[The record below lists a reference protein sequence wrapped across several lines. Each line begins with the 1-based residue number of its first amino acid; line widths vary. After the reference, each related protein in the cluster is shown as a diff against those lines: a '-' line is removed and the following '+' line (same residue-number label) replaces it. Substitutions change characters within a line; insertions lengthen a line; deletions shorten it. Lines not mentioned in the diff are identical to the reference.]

1 MIFLLTSLVFLQS
14 GVIFG
19 QVTTSTS
26 PAPSTTIPPFFN
38 PYAGG
43 KWGNPGANIHLSN
56 KTIAAVH
63 AHAAQKIS
71 EAIKNISLIEFNLPV
86 GYGMLTIKPPLVT
99 EAKFP
104 DVESQLIKPN
114 RIRSRLSGGRVV
126 ASGGWVY
133 KPFGMNQQPMSGGYR
148 STIEDGE
155 LETTNQLGR
164 TFDAKPMV
172 QTVDCKA
179 NLSKFRVE
187 IQGAGNL
194 TTVDTCDNFICMRI
208 RAFFED
214 AVCQILRTFVKD
226 TINRQLATFP
236 ARVDV
241 LNGNYRLD
249 YGLLNNEPKVNDYY
263 ITVGLEG
270 KFLWRGMGSAPFN
283 PPEITWT
290 NKNRMLSF
298 ELTDYTFN
306 TLFHQAHSQGYRY
319 SAADLLSSSPSI
331 QDLLTLNCTSAHTP
345 ASRRLNKYR
354 GTNRRSGPFCLGSL
368 LEDFSNIG
376 QFSNNDTGD
385 LVYKSTQKAPAVYV
399 QSSGL
404 SYFDGGVGN
413 LVIYGPAMRR
423 DGNRQLL
430 VKLDVQMFRG
440 EFTPKWNGANIT
452 GSIKITRLHV
462 DKVQNQRRSMTEE
475 WLKKFSQVVMPIML
489 DMFNTFLN
497 TYAQF
502 PIPLLANI
510 KCTSPAFLISPRT
523 MQVDCDLAQS

>member
-1 MIFLLTSLVFLQS
+1 
-14 GVIFG
+14 
-19 QVTTSTS
+19 
-26 PAPSTTIPPFFN
+26 
-38 PYAGG
+38 
-43 KWGNPGANIHLSN
+43 
-56 KTIAAVH
+56 
-63 AHAAQKIS
+63 
-71 EAIKNISLIEFNLPV
+71 
-86 GYGMLTIKPPLVT
+86 
-99 EAKFP
+99 
-104 DVESQLIKPN
+104 
-114 RIRSRLSGGRVV
+114 
-126 ASGGWVY
+126 
-133 KPFGMNQQPMSGGYR
+133 
-148 STIEDGE
+148 
-155 LETTNQLGR
+155 
-164 TFDAKPMV
+164 MV

-194 TTVDTCDNFICMRI
+194 TMVDTCDNVICMRI

-241 LNGNYRLD
+241 LNGNYRMD
-249 YGLLNNEPKVNDYY
+249 YGLLNNEPKVSDYY

-270 KFLWRGMGSAPFN
+270 KFIWRGMGSVPFN
-283 PPEITWT
+283 PPEISWINK

-306 TLFHQAHSQGYRY
+306 TLFHQAHSQGYRF
-319 SAADLLSSSPSI
+319 SAADLLSSSPST
-331 QDLLTLNCTSAHTP
+331 QDLLTLNCTSASTP
-345 ASRRLNKYR
+345 ASRRRPGANKYGANRKR
-354 GTNRRSGPFCLGSL
+354 GPLCLGSL

-413 LVIYGPAMRR
+413 LEIYGPVVRR
-423 DGNRQLL
+423 DGHRQLL

-440 EFTPKWNGANIT
+440 EFIPKWNGANIT

-462 DKVQNQRRSMTEE
+462 DKVQNQRRSMPEE
-475 WLKKFSQVVMPIML
+475 WIKKFNQVVMPITL

-510 KCTSPAFLISPRT
+510 KCASPEFIISPRT
-523 MQVDCDLAQS
+523 MQIDCDLAQLGGTKRLIG